1 MTKIYYIKMKKIKIN
16 LKKIKKTEIDLIVDY
31 LNRGKVIAYPTD
43 TIYGLGCLAT
53 NKKAINK
60 IYRIKKRDKNLP
72 LLILVSSLSM
82 LKKYCYVSKKQE
94 DYLSAWTS
102 DVRAGHR
109 MSRGKPVSFILKG
122 RGLLPN
128 ELAKNSSNLAIRLPK
143 NDLLITILKKVNV
156 PIVSTSLNISREKS
170 INNLDNLEKYFKNPP
185 YPPCQGGRTNSPF
198 ASASRRR
205 DGTPPIVRR
214 EKKTEL
220 PDLAVDAGKI
230 INLPS
235 KIIDIIDINNIKILR
250 N

>member
-1 MTKIYYIKMKKIKIN
+1 
-16 LKKIKKTEIDLIVDY
+16 
-31 LNRGKVIAYPTD
+31 
-43 TIYGLGCLAT
+43 
-53 NKKAINK
+53 
-60 IYRIKKRDKNLP
+60 
-72 LLILVSSLSM
+72 
-82 LKKYCYVSKKQE
+82 VSKKQE

-170 INNLDNLEKYFKNPP
+170 INNLDNLEKYFK
-185 YPPCQGGRTNSPF
+185 Q
-198 ASASRRR
+198 
-205 DGTPPIVRR
+205 
-214 EKKTEL
+214 EK

-230 INLPS
+230 INRPS
-235 KIIDIIDINNIKILR
+235 KIINITDINNIKILR